1 MAMFEK
7 EGPEGTGRL
16 FCHVPAGSK
25 NYPEGLRD
33 NSHLQFAGAVRVAQL
48 FLDMDAGMKVETARA
63 PEARPADI
71 QDLVSRED
79 SVYAP

>member
-1 MAMFEK
+1 M
-7 EGPEGTGRL
+7 
-16 FCHVPAGSK
+16 
-25 NYPEGLRD
+25 
-33 NSHLQFAGAVRVAQL
+33 AQL